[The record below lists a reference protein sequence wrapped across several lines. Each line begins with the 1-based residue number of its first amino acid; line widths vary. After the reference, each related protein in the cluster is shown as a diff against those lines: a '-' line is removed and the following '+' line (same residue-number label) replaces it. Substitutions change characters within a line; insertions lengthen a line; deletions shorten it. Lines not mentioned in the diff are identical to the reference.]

1 MMNKYKKITLDG
13 IIFNNPTFILV
24 LGTCPTLG
32 LISSAL
38 SALEM
43 GLAVIVVL
51 TLSNMIISALRK
63 LIPDKVRIAA
73 YIIVIAGFVT
83 AVDLLL
89 QAFFPELSK
98 SLGVF
103 IPLIVVNCIIL
114 ARAEAFAS
122 KNRVLP
128 SAVDGL
134 GMGLGFTLALLLL
147 GSIREILGSGSWF
160 GIQLFGD
167 SFKPMLTMATTTG
180 GFLVL
185 GFLIAGV
192 QALSARLRKGEKAHE

>member
-1 MMNKYKKITLDG
+1 MNAKKILLNG
-13 IIFNNPTFILV
+13 ILHENPTFRLV
-24 LGTCPTLG
+24 LGMCPTLAITYQATNG
-32 LISSAL
+32 IA
-38 SALEM
+38 M
-43 GLAVIVVL
+43 GLATTFVLVFSNLVISL
-51 TLSNMIISALRK
+51 LRRMIPEQIR
-63 LIPDKVRIAA
+63 IPAFV
-73 YIIVIAGFVT
+73 IVIATFVT
-83 AVDLLL
+83 VVEMVMH
-89 QAFFPELSK
+89 AFFPDLYDT
-98 SLGVF
+98 LGVF
-103 IPLIVVNCIIL
+103 ISLIVVNCIIF
-114 ARAEAFAS
+114 ARAESFAFKNPPLAS
-122 KNRVLP
+122 ML
-128 SAVDGL
+128 DGL

>member
-1 MMNKYKKITLDG
+1 ML
-13 IIFNNPTFILV
+13 
-24 LGTCPTLG
+24 
-32 LISSAL
+32 
-38 SALEM
+38 
-43 GLAVIVVL
+43 
-51 TLSNMIISALRK
+51 
-63 LIPDKVRIAA
+63 
-73 YIIVIAGFVT
+73 
-83 AVDLLL
+83 
-89 QAFFPELSK
+89 
-98 SLGVF
+98 
-103 IPLIVVNCIIL
+103 
-114 ARAEAFAS
+114 
-122 KNRVLP
+122 
-128 SAVDGL
+128 DGL